1 LSRADTRARLLDA
14 AVAVVR
20 RDGAQSLTL
29 DAVAAQAGV
38 SKGGLLY
45 HFKSK
50 RELLE
55 GMVERWLAE
64 WQEQIDRESG
74 DAGFLTGYVHATHLG
89 GAGPEE
95 REAEFGLLAALIA
108 DPAVIE
114 VVRARYE
121 DWQAQAVRDA
131 PDPVAATVARLATD
145 GLWLADLLGFAPPRG
160 ELREQVL
167 ARLLELARPCPPPSR

>member
-1 LSRADTRARLLDA
+1 LTPAASGTRGRLLDA

-29 DAVAAQAGV
+29 GAVAHEAGV

-50 RELLE
+50 RQLLD

-64 WQEQIDRESG
+64 WQDQIDR
-74 DAGFLTGYVHATHLG
+74 DAEGEGFLTGYVHATHLG
-89 GAGPEE
+89 SAGPEE

-108 DPAVIE
+108 EPAVLE
-114 VVRARYE
+114 VVRDRFDE
-121 DWQAQAVRDA
+121 WQAQVVAAAD
-131 PDPVAATVARLATD
+131 DPVEATVARLATD
-145 GLWLADLLGFAPPRG
+145 GLWFADLLGFAPPRG
-160 ELREQVL
+160 ELRERVL
-167 ARLLELARPCPPPSR
+167 ARLLELARPS

>member
-1 LSRADTRARLLDA
+1 LTGTDTRGRLLDA

-20 RDGAQSLTL
+20 RQGAQSLTL

-50 RELLE
+50 RDLLD

-64 WQEQIDRESG
+64 WQDQIDRESG
-74 DAGFLTGYVHATHLG
+74 DAGFLPGYVHATHLG
-89 GAGPEE
+89 GAGPDE

-108 DPAVIE
+108 EPAVLE
-114 VVRARYE
+114 VVRERYE
-121 DWQAQAVRDA
+121 EWQRRAVETTD
-131 PDPVAATVARLATD
+131 DPVEATVARLATD
-145 GLWLADLLGFAPPRG
+145 GLWFADLLGFAPPRG
-160 ELREQVL
+160 ELRERVL
-167 ARLLELARPCPPPSR
+167 ARLLELARPGS

>member
-1 LSRADTRARLLDA
+1 LTARDTRERLLDA

-45 HFKSK
+45 HFRSK
-50 RELLE
+50 RQLLD
-55 GMVERWLAE
+55 GMVERWLAD
-64 WQEQIDRESG
+64 WQAQIDRESG
-74 DAGFLTGYVHATHLG
+74 QQGFLTGYVHATHLG

-108 DPAVIE
+108 EPAVLQ
-114 VVRARYE
+114 VVRDRYE
-121 DWQAQAVRDA
+121 QWQAEAVATTD
-131 PDPVAATVARLATD
+131 DPVEATVARLATD
-145 GLWLADLLGFAPPRG
+145 GLWFADLLGFAPPRG

-167 ARLLELARPCPPPSR
+167 ARLLELARPR

>member
-1 LSRADTRARLLDA
+1 LTARDTRERLLDA

-50 RELLE
+50 RQLLD
-55 GMVERWLAE
+55 GMVDRWLAE
-64 WQEQIDRESG
+64 WQDQIDRDKG
-74 DAGFLTGYVHATHLG
+74 DEGFLTGYVHATHLG
-89 GAGPEE
+89 GAGPQE

-108 DPAVIE
+108 EPAVLE
-114 VVRARYE
+114 VVRERYE
-121 DWQAQAVRDA
+121 EWQAQVVATTD
-131 PDPVAATVARLATD
+131 DPVEATVARLATD
-145 GLWLADLLGFAPPRG
+145 GLWFADLLGFAPPRG
-160 ELREQVL
+160 ELRERVL
-167 ARLLELARPCPPPSR
+167 ARLLELARPG

>member
-1 LSRADTRARLLDA
+1 LTRGDTRGRLLDA

-45 HFKSK
+45 HFRSK
-50 RELLE
+50 RDLLD

-64 WQEQIDRESG
+64 WQQQIDAGSG
-74 DAGFLTGYVHATHLG
+74 EAGFLTGYVHATHLG
-89 GAGPEE
+89 GAGPQE
-95 REAEFGLLAALIA
+95 REAEFGLMAALIA
-108 DPAVIE
+108 EPAVLE
-114 VVRARYE
+114 VVRERYR
-121 DWQAQAVRDA
+121 DWQARAVEGVD
-131 PDPVAATVARLATD
+131 DPVEATVARLATD
-145 GLWLADLLGFAPPRG
+145 GLWFADLLGFAPPEG

-167 ARLLELARPCPPPSR
+167 ARLLELARRR

>member
-1 LSRADTRARLLDA
+1 LTGTDTRGRLLDA

-20 RDGAQSLTL
+20 RQGAQSLTL

-50 RELLE
+50 RDLLD
-55 GMVERWLAE
+55 GMVERWLAQ
-64 WQEQIDRESG
+64 WQDQIDRESG
-74 DAGFLTGYVHATHLG
+74 DQGFLTGYVHATHLG
-89 GAGPEE
+89 GAGPDE

-108 DPAVIE
+108 EPAVLE
-114 VVRARYE
+114 VVRQRYE
-121 DWQAQAVRDA
+121 EWQRRAVETTD
-131 PDPVAATVARLATD
+131 DPVQATVARLATD
-145 GLWLADLLGFAPPRG
+145 GLWFADLLGFAPPRG

-167 ARLLELARPCPPPSR
+167 ARLLELARPGG

>member
-1 LSRADTRARLLDA
+1 LSASGTRGRLLDA

-20 RDGAQSLTL
+20 RDGPQALTL

-50 RELLE
+50 RDLLD

-64 WQEQIDRESG
+64 WQDEIDRASG
-74 DAGFLTGYVHATHLG
+74 AEGFLTGYVHASHLG

-108 DPAVIE
+108 EPAVLG
-114 VVRARYE
+114 VVRERYE
-121 DWQAQAVRDA
+121 EWQRRAVETAD
-131 PDPVAATVARLATD
+131 DPVEATVARLATD
-145 GLWLADLLGFAPPRG
+145 GLWFADLLGFAPPRG
-160 ELREQVL
+160 ELRDQVM
-167 ARLLELARPCPPPSR
+167 ARLLELARPG